1 MSSTAETASNAR
13 VRPKDASSLILYR
26 RSKGG
31 AVEVLMGRRH
41 TKHSF
46 VPGYYVFPGGR
57 VDAADAR
64 AIPARPMRSDVLSMV
79 SRSCSTARA
88 RALAM
93 AAVRETFEETGLIL
107 GGAIPD
113 PASNPRQPA
122 AWSHFLDTGKAA
134 DLGNLDYVARAI
146 TPAQS
151 PIRFDGRFFVTD
163 GERAEGELGGSGE
176 LEELAWRSL
185 ADTMSLPLVDITEFL
200 LGEYL
205 PKYLD
210 APASRDPNREIAF
223 FHFIRGRSRVSR
235 G

>member
-1 MSSTAETASNAR
+1 MTDASGTPMKPK
-13 VRPKDASSLILYR
+13 VRPKDAASLILLR
-26 RSKGG
+26 RSKSGI
-31 AVEVLMGRRH
+31 VEVLMGRRH

-57 VDAADAR
+57 VDPADSR
-64 AIPARPMRSDVLSMV
+64 ATPARPLRDDVLGMV
-79 SRSCSTARA
+79 SRSCSNTRA

-113 PASNPRQPA
+113 PSSTRRQPK
-122 AWSHFLDTGKAA
+122 AWSHFLETGRAP
-134 DLGNLDYVARAI
+134 DLANLDYVARAI

-163 GERAEGELGGSGE
+163 GENAEGTLGGSGE

-205 PKYLD
+205 PKYLE
-210 APASRDPNREIAF
+210 APAPSDPDRDIAF
-223 FHFIRGRSRVSR
+223 FHFIRGRARVSR